1 MVDQRRF
8 ENQPSQFLEAKAAA
22 KLLGVELRT
31 LYAYASRGL
40 VRSVRG
46 ARGLKRLYAVED
58 LERLKARSGARAGH
72 GAVAA
77 SALRWGEPVLD
88 SAITQITPRG
98 PAYRGRLATELAA
111 AGVRFENVAELLWSG
126 YLPSEPIVWPR
137 PALPLAQLGKLVAA
151 GSRPLDVMQ
160 LLVPLAGLADPNRG
174 DGRPDAI
181 VARCRQLVPLL
192 AAALAWSAGAAQFT
206 RALAAPSVAEIA
218 TRALGLDDEHA
229 PILETV
235 LVVLADHELNASS
248 FAARVVAST
257 DADPYACFSAALAA
271 VSGPRHG
278 TATEA
283 LARYAD
289 DIGSPERAVRVVRE
303 LRARGEAPPGFGHPL
318 YPGGDPRAPPLL
330 AAARTSTNKRARTI
344 LAIADTIAAE
354 KKNRL
359 HPSVD
364 VGLSALVASLG
375 VSPAA
380 GAGLFAVARSA
391 GWLAHVL
398 EQRAAGYLLRPRARY
413 TGVATL

>member
-380 GAGLFAVARSA
+380 GSGLFAVARSA